1 MRMEKQAGAGSCPC
15 RPGLGFGSSECVGGK
30 SLEASNRRMTA
41 ADWLSGSLTLP
52 AVKCR
57 EQVWK
62 REPSK
67 EATEGVQVAVMVV
80 GTWMV
85 AADMVRGGQT

>member
-1 MRMEKQAGAGSCPC
+1 
-15 RPGLGFGSSECVGGK
+15 
-30 SLEASNRRMTA
+30 MTA
-41 ADWLSGSLTLP
+41 ADLLSGSLTLP

-67 EATEGVQVAVMVV
+67 EATDGVQVAVMVV

-85 AADMVRGGQT
+85 AADMVRGG